1 VTAYIRTT
9 RFCQLG
15 IIGKSEMKSPERKS
29 AVPDL
34 RYHIVP
40 QGLMMSVNGE
50 PTFWFDRKAS
60 FGILWEHI
68 YDAQVEILRHGR
80 VEMILEREASFKAF
94 YTELGAEAPRASKAF
109 VTVEQL
115 DHETIDTLNRVL
127 AGEEK
132 PIVIATAMQKLAR
145 QALMRV
151 MPAHKHYMLKA
162 A

>member
-1 VTAYIRTT
+1 
-9 RFCQLG
+9 
-15 IIGKSEMKSPERKS
+15 M
-29 AVPDL
+29 PDI

-68 YDAQVEILRHGR
+68 DDTQIEILRHGR
-80 VEMILEREASFKAF
+80 VEMIIEREASFKAF
-94 YTELGAEAPRASKAF
+94 YTELGTEAPRASKAF

-127 AGEEK
+127 AGEER
-132 PIVIATAMQKLAR
+132 PIVIATAMQRLAR
-145 QALMRV
+145 QALLRV
-151 MPAHKHYMLKA
+151 MPAHKRYMLEA

>member
-1 VTAYIRTT
+1 
-9 RFCQLG
+9 
-15 IIGKSEMKSPERKS
+15 M
-29 AVPDL
+29 PDL

-50 PTFWFDRKAS
+50 PTYWSDRKAS

-68 YDAQVEILRHGR
+68 DDTQVEILRHGR
-80 VEMILEREASFKAF
+80 VEMILEREASFNAF

-109 VTVEQL
+109 VTVEHL

-145 QALMRV
+145 QALLRV
-151 MPAHKHYMLKA
+151 MPAHKRYMLEA